1 MKASELRALTT
12 EELSQKARENRA
24 KLFEARVKHATGQLE
39 NTAPLGGLK
48 REGARI
54 ETILRDQRE
63 AK

>member
-1 MKASELRALTT
+1 MNASELRDLTAD
-12 EELSQKARENRA
+12 ELEQKAKEQRDQLFNA
-24 KLFEARVKHATGQLE
+24 KVKHATGQLE
-39 NTAPLGGLK
+39 NTATLGGLK